1 MAEHNQFEL
10 LRTRRFLPFF
20 LTQFAGA
27 FNDNLFKNA
36 VVVFVVFRAKETAL
50 DSDLLVNIIAGLFI
64 LPFLL
69 LSGTSGQIA
78 DKVEKARIIRWVKT
92 AEIAIMLL
100 GAVAFHFSHIP
111 TLIFCIFLM
120 GCHSTFFGPVKY
132 SILPQALLPQELIGG
147 NGLIEL
153 GTFLAILLGNI
164 AGTVV
169 ITYGVHVAG
178 GAAVA
183 CALLGWGFA
192 QWVPASPPTAPGLK
206 LDWNI
211 LPVTVATVRLSMRI
225 RSVWLSILGLS
236 WFWALG
242 MAYLTQL
249 PNYTGKNLGGTEQVF
264 TVLLAT
270 FSIGIGVGSALCEK
284 LSGRQVEI
292 GLVPFGSL
300 GLCIFG
306 IDLWFAVP
314 GDWQG
319 ELRGAADF
327 LADPRSWRVM
337 FDLALIGIFG
347 GFYCVPLYALI
358 QTRTEPEYRSRA
370 IASNNIVN
378 AVFMVGSAGFAVL
391 MLKVLKLNIPQFFLV
406 MALLN
411 IAVAI
416 YIYTLVPEF
425 LMRFLIWLLISTI
438 YRVRAK
444 GLEHVP
450 EEGPA
455 VVVCNHV
462 SYVDALIIGGTCRRP
477 IRFVM
482 DHQIFK
488 IPLLNFVFRTAGAI
502 PIAPQ
507 REKPETYEAAFRKV
521 AAYLK
526 DGEVVGIFPEGRL
539 TRDGEINP
547 FRPGINRILKESP
560 VPVVPMALGNLWG
573 SLFTWSG
580 GRAFLKRPR
589 KFWALIDLAIAP
601 RLQPAEATPE
611 RLQTIV
617 AELRGDRR

>member
-10 LRTRRFLPFF
+10 LKTRRFGPFF
-20 LTQFAGA
+20 GTQFAGA
-27 FNDNLFKNA
+27 FNDNLFKQS
-36 VVVFVVFRAKETAL
+36 VVVFVVFSATA
-50 DSDLLVNIIAGLFI
+50 DSNLLVNIIAALFI
-64 LPFLL
+64 LPFFLF
-69 LSGTSGQIA
+69 SATAGQIA
-78 DKVEKARIIRWVKT
+78 EKLDKSRIMRWVKT
-92 AEIAIMLL
+92 AEIGIMAL
-100 GAVAFHFSHIP
+100 GAVAFHFGHVP

-132 SILPQALLPQELIGG
+132 SYMPQALAKQELIGG
-147 NGLIEL
+147 NGLIES
-153 GTFLAILLGNI
+153 GTFLAILLGTI
-164 AGTVV
+164 AGGVV
-169 ITYGVHVAG
+169 IGLDGGPYIA
-178 GAAVA
+178 GAACIGVA
-183 CALLGWGFA
+183 ALGWLAA
-192 QWVPASPPTAPGLK
+192 QFIPASPPTAPNLK
-206 LDWNI
+206 LNWNI
-211 LPVTVATVRLSMRI
+211 VAETVTTVRLGMRN
-225 RSVWLSILGLS
+225 RTVWLAILGIS
-236 WFWALG
+236 WFWSLG
-242 MAYLTQL
+242 AAYLTQL
-249 PNYTGKNLGGTEQVF
+249 PNYTKLDLGGTAQVF
-264 TVLLAT
+264 TVLMSI
-270 FSIGIGVGSALCEK
+270 FSVGIGIGSGLCEK
-284 LSGRQVEI
+284 LSGRQIEI

-300 GLCIFG
+300 GLCLFG

-314 GDWQG
+314 GGWQG
-319 ELRGAADF
+319 ELRGAAAF

-347 GFYCVPLYALI
+347 GFYCVPLYALM
-358 QTRTEPEYRSRA
+358 QSRTEPEFCSRV
-370 IASNNIVN
+370 IAANNIMN
-378 AVFMVGSAGFAVL
+378 ALFMVLATAFAAVMLGPAGL
-391 MLKVLKLNIPQFFLV
+391 TIPQFFLV

-416 YIYTLVPEF
+416 YIYSLVPEF

-526 DGEVVGIFPEGRL
+526 DGEVVGIFPEGKL

-589 KFWALIDLAIAP
+589 KFWALIDLVVAP
-601 RLQPAEATPE
+601 RLQPAEATPD
-611 RLQTIV
+611 RLQAIV